1 MEFIKEFF
9 ADKRVKWERVLL
21 AIFFPVALIVT
32 ISDQNWNAFVWVL
45 VATWWWIF
53 CCLYED
59 MSAEALAGWEKSLTR
74 NKELLDDLNLLISRN
89 TQLEIQNDQNR
100 PADTGWFSKKDERGW
115 NELM

>member
-1 MEFIKEFF
+1 MELIKEFF

-21 AIFFPVALIVT
+21 AIVFPVALIVN
-32 ISDQNWNAFVWVL
+32 ISDQNWNTLVWVL

-59 MSAEALAGWEKSLTR
+59 MSNQALAGWGKSLTR
-74 NKELLDDLNLLISRN
+74 NQELLDDLNLLLARN
-89 TQLEIQNDQNR
+89 AQLEKQNKQ
-100 PADTGWFSKKDERGW
+100 DTGWFSKPKDW